1 MLYLILGI
9 LTLLFTGLTILF
21 FVLHNKYYYNI
32 TFFILALICLGI
44 TIILI
49 IMLFSFSMMLLETNK
64 NLVAIET
71 KLDIPN
77 TALEGIIQEVEEID
91 IVDYYASIKVYG
103 RLSIYWPLRD
113 RIMNIYNKVLG

>member
-21 FVLHNKYYYNI
+21 FVLHHNI
-32 TFFILALICLGI
+32 YFDTIFFILAFVCLVITFILFILLI
-44 TIILI
+44 
-49 IMLFSFSMMLLETNK
+49 SFSAILLDANE

-77 TALEGIIQEVEEID
+77 NALEGIIQEVEEVD

-103 RLSIYWPLRD
+103 KFSPYWPLRD